1 MFVFISV
8 LSSISGVVE
17 EYLIFC
23 QVCQVLELLK
33 IISCLSSM
41 PGPGIVED
49 YLIFLSS
56 MPGPGIV
63 EDYLVFVK
71 YARSWNC

>member
-17 EYLIFC
+17 EYL
-23 QVCQVLELLK
+23 K
-33 IISCLSSM
+33 
-41 PGPGIVED
+41 
-49 YLIFLSS
+49 FLSS
-56 MPGPGIV
+56 MQGPGIV

-71 YARSWNC
+71 YFRSCL